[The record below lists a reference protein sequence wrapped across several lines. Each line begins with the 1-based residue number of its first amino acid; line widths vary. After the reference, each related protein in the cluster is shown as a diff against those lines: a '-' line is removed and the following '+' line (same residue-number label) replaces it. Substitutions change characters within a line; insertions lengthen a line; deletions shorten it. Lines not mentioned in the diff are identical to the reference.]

1 MSADLRDGQFYDGC
15 RKASER
21 GFLNI
26 IGISAGYHDSA
37 CCLMQRGRIVAAAQE
52 ERFSRIKND
61 KAFPAAAFRYCLDQA
76 GLTIADIECVAFY
89 EDPCLKL
96 SPANMDGDASGFDAT
111 AARRDPEQDI
121 MDATRN
127 RNTSSHRL

>member
-26 IGISAGYHDSA
+26 ISISAGYHDSA
-37 CCLMQRGRIVAAAQE
+37 CCLMRRGRIVAAARE

-61 KAFPAAAFRYCLDQA
+61 KAFPAAAFRYCFDQA

-89 EDPCLKL
+89 EDACLKL
-96 SPANMDGDASGFDAT
+96 SRQIWMGMLPGLT
-111 AARRDPEQDI
+111 QQRRAAILSRTLWTRPEI
-121 MDATRN
+121 GIR
-127 RNTSSHRL
+127 HRL